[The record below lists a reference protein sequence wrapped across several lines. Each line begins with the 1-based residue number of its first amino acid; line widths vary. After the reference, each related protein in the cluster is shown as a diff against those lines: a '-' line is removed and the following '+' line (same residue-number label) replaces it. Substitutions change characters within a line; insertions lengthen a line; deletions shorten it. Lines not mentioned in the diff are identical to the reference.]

1 MTMTD
6 FLDMGGYALWVWSAY
21 GLTVLV
27 MLANVIL
34 ARSRLRRSTARLRA
48 RAGRL
53 ARSATR

>member
-1 MTMTD
+1 MTMAD
-6 FLDMGGYALWVWSAY
+6 FLDMGGYAFWVWSSY

-34 ARSRLRRSTARLRA
+34 ARSLLRRSTERLRA
-48 RAGRL
+48 RAGKP

>member
-1 MTMTD
+1 MTMAD
-6 FLDMGGYALWVWSAY
+6 FLDMGGYAFWVWSSY

-34 ARSRLRRSTARLRA
+34 ARSLLRRSTERLRG
-48 RAGRL
+48 RAGKP

>member
-27 MLANVIL
+27 MVANVIL